1 MQVSCGFWL
10 HVGFFWGSRRTNQL
24 LSGTTLMLWQ
34 KINGNMA
41 ESHNNFEFS
50 ALKSHMSLPLTYE
63 WTRQAMWPNLM
74 SIGVGTNYNLPVNVG
89 SIYMRAM
96 IKFTT
101 QVNGNEKSNISRK

>member
-1 MQVSCGFWL
+1 
-10 HVGFFWGSRRTNQL
+10 
-24 LSGTTLMLWQ
+24 MLWQ

-74 SIGVGTNYNLPVNVG
+74 SIGVGTNYNLPVSVG
-89 SIYMRAM
+89 SIYMRAI